1 MDFAIIL
8 LIAFATGVIL
18 GFLFE
23 KGQFCMTLMLT
34 ESVFFKNHRRIV
46 GLIGAILASMIL
58 FNLALSFGLIDKFNL
73 LRSVGVSPNFFQP
86 PLVVERGLV
95 GGLLF
100 GFGMILAGGCVAG
113 ILFRIGEGQLSS
125 VVAFL
130 GLMTGFASAMTL
142 EAVGVIGPEFGLYPP
157 GVLLPQ
163 ILRIPTFLLVPLIAV
178 VLLVLMLTL
187 RHNAHTSIR
196 E

>member
-1 MDFAIIL
+1 MVIL
-8 LIAFATGVIL
+8 LIAFAVGVIL
-18 GFLFE
+18 GVLFE

-46 GLIGAILASMIL
+46 GLIGAISASMIL
-58 FNLALSFGLIDKFNL
+58 FNLALYFGLIDKFNL
-73 LRSVGVSPNFFQP
+73 LRSIGVSPNFFQP
-86 PLVVERGLV
+86 PLVVERDLI

-130 GLMTGFASAMTL
+130 GLMAGFASAMTL
-142 EAVGVIGPEFGLYPP
+142 EAIGVIGPEFGLFPP

-163 ILRIPTFLLVPLIAV
+163 ILGIPTFLLVPLIAV
-178 VLLVLMLTL
+178 VLLLLMFTL
-187 RHNAHTSIR
+187 LRNTYASVR